1 MQDLTFDAHRAI
13 DSVVSQRT
21 KSEKEEWEKYQEEQR
36 AKVQTLD
43 GNALLGARQI
53 EIALKELESGDSDFE
68 YTRLAEGYAL
78 QGDFQ
83 KALELT
89 RDATKRAEYQ
99 SVVDASEMECPCF
112 HREAKVN
119 VPASKTCV
127 GGSVRITKWHKF
139 DSFRDF
145 DLYRCVVCGHI
156 KKC

>member
-1 MQDLTFDAHRAI
+1 MHDLTFDPHRAI

-21 KSEKEEWEKYQEEQR
+21 KSEKEDWEKYQEEQR

-99 SVVDASEMECPCF
+99 SVVDAFTNLDCPCPTGKPPLRF
-112 HREAKVN
+112 EKLKFGD
-119 VPASKTCV
+119 KTLVEC
-127 GGSVRITKWHKF
+127 S
-139 DSFRDF
+139 
-145 DLYRCVVCGHI
+145 RCRNLTVC
-156 KKC
+156 